1 MGDAAGPL
9 AGYRIGVTAER
20 RRDEIAA
27 ILRRRGATVTVGS
40 AIRLIP
46 LVDDDVL
53 RERTRTALA
62 DPCDVLIVTTGIGF
76 RGWMDAADAWGLG
89 HQLRETLQRTRIL
102 ARGPKATGA
111 IRSGGLHEEW
121 TAPSESTD
129 EVVNKLITEGVA
141 GKRVGIQLHG
151 LPITP
156 LRLSLEDAGARVI
169 EIPVYRWDFPHDL
182 APLDRMILDIAH
194 RSLDAVVFTS
204 ALAVEAL
211 LGRAEHLA
219 LSEEFRAAMRAAQP
233 WACCVGP
240 VTAAA
245 LVSDQI
251 PVLVPD
257 RARLGDLLRMASDEI
272 PRRLDQHIS
281 TGGLSITVRR
291 DGYLHDGQFIALS
304 ETPMAILRE
313 LAARPGDVIPR
324 GRLLALLPAASNDN
338 ALETA
343 VARLRARL
351 PSRTLVETVVKRGYR
366 LAE

>member
-1 MGDAAGPL
+1 MGDIAGPL

-27 ILRRRGATVTVGS
+27 ILSRRGATVAVGP
-40 AIRLIP
+40 AIQLIP
-46 LVDDDVL
+46 LVDDEVL
-53 RERTRTALA
+53 RERTQDLLA

-89 HQLRETLQRTRIL
+89 HELRDILQHTRIL

-111 IRSGGLHEEW
+111 IRSGGLREEW

-129 EVVNKLITEGVA
+129 EVVSKLITEGVA
-141 GKRVGIQLHG
+141 GQRISIQLHG

-156 LRLSLEDAGARVI
+156 LRTSLEQGGASVI
-169 EIPVYRWDFPHDL
+169 EIPVYRWDFPNDL
-182 APLDRMILDIAH
+182 APLDRLIHDIAH
-194 RSLDAVVFTS
+194 RAVDAVVFTS

-211 LGRAEHLA
+211 LTRAEQLA
-219 LSEEFRAAMRAAQP
+219 LSRDVQDAMRAAQP

-245 LVSDQI
+245 LVSLQI
-251 PVLVPD
+251 PVLMPE
-257 RARLGDLLRMASDEI
+257 RARLGDLLRMTSDEI
-272 PRRLDQHIS
+272 PLRLDQHVS

-291 DGYLHDGQFIALS
+291 EGYLCDGQFIALT

-313 LAARPGDVIPR
+313 LANCPGDVVPR
-324 GRLLALLPAASNDN
+324 GRLLALLPEASNDN

-343 VARLRARL
+343 VARLRGRL
-351 PSRTLVETVVKRGYR
+351 PTRDLVETVVKRGYR
-366 LAE
+366 LAR